1 MEPLLTSDE
10 LATYLRVDVVTIRR
24 LVNRGELTAYRVGG
38 EYRFM
43 EPDIAEYL
51 QRQRVQANENALSDP
66 VSRVG
71 PLASLFRRIFP
82 EERDRFERFTN
93 RARKAMNLAIEE
105 ALKLQHNYV
114 GTEHLLLGLLR
125 EKEGVAALA
134 LHNLGID
141 LGQARHL
148 TEQIIGIGKETVIGG
163 QPGLTPRAKHTIE
176 LAVEEA
182 KSLGHR
188 YLGTEHLLLGIVR
201 EGEGVACKI
210 IETMGVALD
219 AVRAEVIRMI
229 GEKIALPKILL
240 EATDIAAA
248 ANVDVPHFVC
258 SSCGTKSPT
267 SFRYCFNCGHAL
279 TQPSESSG
287 SQENEEQSSS

>member
-1 MEPLLTSDE
+1 MMEPLLTSDE
-10 LATYLRVDVVTIRR
+10 LAAYLRVDVVTIRR

-43 EPDIAEYL
+43 EPDIEDYL

-71 PLASLFRRIFP
+71 PLAQLFRRIFP
-82 EERDRFERFTN
+82 EERDRFEHFTN
-93 RARKAMNLAIEE
+93 RARKAMSLAVEE
-105 ALKLQHNYV
+105 ALKLQHNYI

-134 LHNLGID
+134 LHNLGVD
-141 LGQARHL
+141 LEQARHL
-148 TEQIIGIGKETVIGG
+148 TEQIIGIGKEAVLGG

-182 KSLGHR
+182 KSLGHH

-210 IETMGVALD
+210 IEMMGVARD
-219 AVRAEVIRMI
+219 TVRTEVIRII
-229 GEKIALPKILL
+229 GEKIALPKAFL
-240 EATDIAAA
+240 EAATTA
-248 ANVDVPHFVC
+248 ANVDVPHFIC

-267 SFRYCFNCGHAL
+267 SFRYCFNCGQAL
-279 TQPSESSG
+279 TQPSEPSD
-287 SQENEEQSSS
+287 SQPDEEQGEV